1 MNTTSVLM
9 NLAGLAP
16 LSVLAWFLVLPSNG
30 PVYRRAVWWPI
41 AAVVIV
47 PLGGY
52 LGVAVAAAFNE
63 QLMLPAFSW
72 VERPIFAAQA
82 VVTCAVIGGGW
93 SYGVACLVAKVLRR
107 WGWTNLPR
115 QLLGT

>member
-1 MNTTSVLM
+1 MNTPSVLM
-9 NLAGLAP
+9 HLAGLVP
-16 LSVLAWFLVLPSNG
+16 LSVLAWFLVLPSSG
-30 PVYRRAVWWPI
+30 PVYRRAAWWPI
-41 AAVVIV
+41 AAVVFV
-47 PLGGY
+47 PLGAG

-63 QLMLPAFSW
+63 PLMLPAISW
-72 VERPIFAAQA
+72 IEQPVFAAQA

-93 SYGVACLVAKVLRR
+93 SYGMACVVAKVLRQ